1 MYSMKLVHQNLI
13 KDLKGDIMR
22 LINNKIFARRSI
34 FPRYRI
40 TEWQAVV
47 DRTLFQLIRDNSSPN
62 KRRKGLIKRNSANKY
77 SLLC

>member
-1 MYSMKLVHQNLI
+1 MINLKFHEILLLQMYSMKLVHQNLI

-40 TEWQAVV
+40 TE
-47 DRTLFQLIRDNSSPN
+47 
-62 KRRKGLIKRNSANKY
+62 
-77 SLLC
+77 